1 MRLRNAIFAIA
12 VAAIALAALPASAFE
27 FHGYLR
33 SGVGGNFRGGGQV
46 CFQLPGAE
54 YKWRLGNECET
65 YAELEFRETL
75 YKDKSGVEMVYT
87 GMLAYSTPQ
96 AQDYESLNGNYDIAN
111 RQNWIAF
118 KNLPFLGGATVWG
131 GKRYYFRYDANPIDY
146 FYFDMSGPGV
156 GIENID
162 VADLFKGAVAA
173 FQNRQG
179 DGKQV
184 WRVDIRAYEIPF
196 FVGNLTIALDL
207 GILSAQ
213 GGQQPP
219 TAMTISPEI
228 VVLHN
233 WPGLLGGNNQ
243 LSFSWGMGSLA
254 PLNAYPNGNGSSNAW
269 QWRIV
274 DQWVFEPIPQLA
286 GALVF
291 VYQDKN
297 HVYENPTPNAG
308 NASGVDWAGDSL
320 TTWTLGVRPVWNV
333 ANYFKLQADVAY
345 QSLKPKVTYAS
356 GGPGGSTDT
365 RGLFKASLAPTF
377 APLPG
382 TGGSYWTRPELRLF
396 VTYASWN
403 QAAQDAGM
411 LGQGSCAATGTSGSV
426 FGCSTEGFTFGA
438 QIEAWW

>member
-12 VAAIALAALPASAFE
+12 VAAIAVAALPASAFE

-46 CFQLPGAE
+46 CFQIPNTD
-54 YKWRLGNECET
+54 YKWRLGNECDT

-96 AQDYESLNGNYDIAN
+96 TQDYESLNAYDIAN

-118 KNLPFLGGATVWG
+118 KGIPFLGGATVWG
-131 GKRYYFRYDANPIDY
+131 GKRYYFRYDANPIDF

-156 GIENID
+156 GIEGID
-162 VADLFKGAVAA
+162 VADMFKVAVAA
-173 FQNRQG
+173 FQNRSG
-179 DGKQV
+179 EGKQV
-184 WRVDIRAYEIPF
+184 WRVDLRAYEVPF
-196 FVGNLTIALDL
+196 FVGSLTIALDL

-219 TAMTISPEI
+219 TAMTVSPEV

-243 LSFSWGMGSLA
+243 LSFAWGMGTLA
-254 PLNAYPNGNGSSNAW
+254 SLNAYTSGGSSSDAW

-274 DQWVFEPIPQLA
+274 DQWVFEPIPQLS

-297 HVYENPTPNAG
+297 RVYENPTPVPG
-308 NASGVDWAGDSL
+308 NASGVDFAGFSA
-320 TTWTLGVRPVWNV
+320 TTWTIGIRPVWNV
-333 ANYFKLQADVAY
+333 VNYFKLQGDFAY
-345 QSLKPKVTYAS
+345 QAYKPKVTYAS
-356 GGPGGSTDT
+356 GGIGGSTDSQSM
-365 RGLFKASLAPTF
+365 FKATIAPTF
-377 APLPG
+377 APLAGP
-382 TGGSYWTRPELRLF
+382 GGSYWTRPELRLF

-403 QAAQDAGM
+403 QAAQNAGM
-411 LGQGSCAATGTSGSV
+411 VGQGSCAATGTSGSV